1 MPLLERGIQAQM
13 ERTVTGLGY
22 ELVDVER
29 AGGGLL
35 RVTIERPGAVPR
47 PGEVSQDG
55 ITVDDC
61 ERVSHQL
68 SHLLTVENV
77 PYERLEVGSP
87 GVDRPLRSANDFSR
101 FAGSVAKVSLLAPV
115 DGMRKL
121 TGRIVGVE
129 GNGVQGDGAQVMVDV
144 LDPSELPEAKRALP
158 RSPSRRTTPK
168 LTNPVRKRVVFA
180 VKDVEKARVVPE
192 LNFRS
197 GSR

>member
-1 MPLLERGIQAQM
+1 MLERGIQALV
-13 ERTVTGLGY
+13 ERTVAGLGY
-22 ELVDVER
+22 ELVDIER

-87 GVDRPLRSANDFSR
+87 GVDRPLRSARDFSR
-101 FAGSVAKVSLLAPV
+101 FAGALAKVSLLAPV
-115 DGMRKL
+115 EGLRKL

-129 GNGVQGDGAQVMVDV
+129 NGGADVVVEV
-144 LDPSELPEAKRALP
+144 LDPGELPEAQKGLP
-158 RSPSRRTTPK
+158 RSPSKRTARKPANTE
-168 LTNPVRKRVVFA
+168 RKRVVFA
-180 VKDVEKARVVPE
+180 VKDIEKARVVPE

-197 GSR
+197 GRT

>member
-1 MPLLERGIQAQM
+1 MLERGIHALL
-13 ERTVTGLGY
+13 ERTVAGLGY

-47 PGEVSQDG
+47 PGELSQDG

-87 GVDRPLRSANDFSR
+87 GVDRPLRSARDFSR
-101 FAGSVAKVSLLAPV
+101 FAGALAKVSLLAPV
-115 DGMRKL
+115 EGMRKL
-121 TGRIVGVE
+121 TGRIVGVR
-129 GNGVQGDGAQVMVDV
+129 NDGSDVVVDV
-144 LDPSELPEAKRALP
+144 LEPGELPQARENLP
-158 RSPSRRTTPK
+158 RSPSKRTARKVAKTD
-168 LTNPVRKRVVFA
+168 RKRVVFA

-192 LNFRS
+192 LSFRS
-197 GSR
+197 GRT

>member
-1 MPLLERGIQAQM
+1 MPVLESGLQAQVA
-13 ERTVTGLGY
+13 RTVAGLGY
-22 ELVDVER
+22 ELVELER

-35 RVTIERPGAVPR
+35 RVTIERPGYVPK
-47 PGEVSQDG
+47 PGELAEGGV
-55 ITVDDC
+55 TVHDC

-68 SHLLTVENV
+68 SHLFTVENV
-77 PYERLEVGSP
+77 SYERLEVGSP
-87 GVDRPLRSANDFSR
+87 GVDRPLRSASDFSR